1 MDCSLDLFA
10 RNVPDTTW
18 PMKAPEVLCLDKSP
32 GVRFAAKQAVLS
44 WSLTR
49 PGFVRADTAVW
60 LEVSDADPPI
70 DIAPVDLPRAG
81 LTWADYGEAAQLMTL
96 RDVTKNHPAKR
107 QCGDAI
113 AFYLA
118 TVDLANAGRVGA
130 DTPRL
135 GQSGTMAGGRAWMA
149 EQTCTSQG
157 SQER

>member
-96 RDVTKNHPAKR
+96 RDVTKNHPPNGNA
-107 QCGDAI
+107 
-113 AFYLA
+113 A
-118 TVDLANAGRVGA
+118 TPLLSASRPLTLPMPAVGA

>member
-96 RDVTKNHPAKR
+96 RDVTKIIR
-107 QCGDAI
+107 QTAMRRRHC
-113 AFYLA
+113 FL
-118 TVDLANAGRVGA
+118 
-130 DTPRL
+130 PRD
-135 GQSGTMAGGRAWMA
+135 R
-149 EQTCTSQG
+149 
-157 SQER
+157 